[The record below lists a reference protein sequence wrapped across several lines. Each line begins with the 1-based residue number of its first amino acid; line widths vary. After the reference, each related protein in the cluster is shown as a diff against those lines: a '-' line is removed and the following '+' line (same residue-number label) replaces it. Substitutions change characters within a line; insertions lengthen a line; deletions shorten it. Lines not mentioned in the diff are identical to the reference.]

1 MKILNFG
8 SLNLD
13 HVYSVDHFVRPGET
27 LGSLQYRQF
36 CGGKGGNQSIAL
48 ARAGAHVCHAGKIGR
63 DGLALKERLEKD
75 GVDTSFLEV
84 VDAPTGHA
92 IIQVIPTGENSII
105 IHGGANQ
112 AITGADAE
120 RVLAHFGKGDFLLLQ
135 NEISAIPE
143 ILECAT
149 VRGLTIVFNPAPMN
163 AAVGRYPLERA
174 HYLVVNEVEGAELT
188 GEKDPTR
195 IILIL
200 QKQNPYSSV
209 VLTLG
214 ERGVWFADGT
224 KLVRVPAN
232 KVKAVDTTAAGD
244 TFIGYFLAGLSQR
257 REMEEVLQLACRA
270 AAICV
275 MRPGATDSI
284 PTLRE
289 VETFAGFEPAP
300 KTPA

>member
-1 MKILNFG
+1 MRILNFG

-13 HVYSVDHFVRPGET
+13 HVYNVDHFVRPGET
-27 LGSLQYRQF
+27 LGSLQYHQF

-48 ARAGAHVCHAGKIGR
+48 ARAGAHVHHAGKIGR

-75 GVDTSFLEV
+75 GVDTSLLEV
-84 VDAPTGHA
+84 VDGPSGHA

-112 AITGADAE
+112 TITGADAE
-120 RVLAHFGKGDFLLLQ
+120 RILSQFDKGDFLLLQ

-143 ILECAT
+143 ILECAAA
-149 VRGLTIVFNPAPMN
+149 RGLTVVFNPAPMTPS
-163 AAVGRYPLERA
+163 VGRYPLERA
-174 HYLVVNEVEGAELT
+174 RYLVVNEVEGATLT
-188 GEKDPTR
+188 GETDPTR

-214 ERGVWFADGT
+214 ARGVWFADGT
-224 KLVRVPAN
+224 QLMKVPAN

-244 TFIGYFLAGLSQR
+244 TFIGYFLAGLAAR
-257 REMEEVLQLACRA
+257 REIQETLLLACRA

-275 MRPGATDSI
+275 MRPGAADSI

-289 VETFAGFEPAP
+289 VETFAGFGHPSEAP
-300 KTPA
+300 